1 MIMEGY
7 NFRRFQTSDWQ
18 DINGLYFAEYGID
31 YPYPLHD
38 HRDDLTLLSTVAVHP
53 DGIVG
58 FARATPFEGHGDV
71 YEFGGLIVAEAHRHR
86 KIAHELTYLRMT
98 SVLMRNPRIIMS
110 EPVCYREKCESQN
123 NLIKYGF
130 ACFGIR
136 PFKYPSIQLHVLGEQ
151 AETVSFTVRH
161 LNLVHGFETRP
172 VFLPEDYVPFL
183 KAIGLLPRKNRLKSE
198 PADNPMPDPIHNP
211 GITAH
216 GRTGSEFV
224 HVPLNWRE
232 SLDMIQDYRLRG
244 FLFSG
249 VLPGFGQLADGRLFD
264 YLTLY
269 KPPRGHRLDFELIH
283 VLPDLQRLKRLMA
296 HEYAATIHTR
306 AEASASSS
314 VFPANP

>member
-1 MIMEGY
+1 MEGY
-7 NFRRFQTSDWQ
+7 SLRRFQTSDWQ
-18 DINGLYFAEYGID
+18 DINRLYFAEYGVD
-31 YPYPLHD
+31 YPYPIHD

-58 FARATPFEGHGDV
+58 FARATPFEGHEDV
-71 YEFGGLIVAEAHRHR
+71 YEFGGLIVAETHRHR
-86 KIAHELTYLRMT
+86 KIAHQLTYRRMT

-110 EPVCYREKCESQN
+110 EPVCYREKCESQY

-136 PFKYPSIQLHVLGEQ
+136 PFKYPSIQLNILGEQ

-161 LNLVHGFETRP
+161 LNLVHDFETRP

-183 KAIGLLPRKNRLKSE
+183 KAIKLRPEGSMRSGYSGE
-198 PADNPMPDPIHNP
+198 MPSPIHAP
-211 GITAH
+211 AISAH

-224 HVPLNWRE
+224 HIPFNWER
-232 SLDMIQDYRLRG
+232 SLEIIQEYRFKG

-249 VLPGFGQLADGRLFD
+249 ALPGFGKLEDGRLFD

-269 KPPRGHRLDFELIH
+269 KPPHNRRLDFDLIH
-283 VLPDLQRLKRLMA
+283 VIPELDRLKRLMA
-296 HEYAATIHTR
+296 REYAAMVHFRT
-306 AEASASSS
+306 EASASSS
-314 VFPANP
+314 VFPSSP

>member
-1 MIMEGY
+1 MEGY
-7 NFRRFQTSDWQ
+7 SFRRFLKEDWQ

-38 HRDDLTLLSTVAVHP
+38 HRIDLTLLSTVAEHK

-58 FARATPFEGHGDV
+58 FARATPFEGHEDV

-98 SVLMRNPRIIMS
+98 SVLLKNPRIIMS
-110 EPVCYREKCESQN
+110 EPVCYRRECESQH

-130 ACFGIR
+130 VCYGIR
-136 PFKYPSIQLHVLGEQ
+136 PFKYPSIQLHILGEQ

-172 VFLPEDYVPFL
+172 VFLPKDYVPFM
-183 KAIGLLPRKNRLKSE
+183 KAIWLTPSSTLSPEYPGSI
-198 PADNPMPDPIHNP
+198 PAPIYIP
-211 GITAH
+211 GISAH

-224 HVPLNWRE
+224 HIPLNWKE
-232 SLDMIQDYRLRG
+232 SLDIIWEYRRKG

-249 VLPGFGQLADGRLFD
+249 ALPGFGKLEDGRLYD

-269 KPPRGHRLDFELIH
+269 KPPRNQGMDFINLIH
-283 VLPDLQRLKRLMA
+283 VIPEMDRLKRLMA
-296 HEYAATIHTR
+296 HEYAATFQTR
-306 AEASASSS
+306 SDASASIP
-314 VFPANP
+314 VLIRP